1 MFSGPAVILPGSV
14 TASLLPVTCRLL
26 PESLIPHQHPTL
38 QRVMQP
44 LTIHCPQ
51 GPVTAVKTAH
61 MHFVGTVAKGKG
73 GGRETTAKSAQVPPT
88 RGARD
93 TASQGPPVALASPAF
108 FRLQDDGDSYG
119 GLEASE
125 EPGVLGPGQRGPGG
139 QQNV

>member
-73 GGRETTAKSAQVPPT
+73 GGRETTAKSQQRT
-88 RGARD
+88 FQK
-93 TASQGPPVALASPAF
+93 QGHK
-108 FRLQDDGDSYG
+108 
-119 GLEASE
+119 
-125 EPGVLGPGQRGPGG
+125 GVTDQFS
-139 QQNV
+139 